1 MTKRCVLLVASTTLL
16 ALIVPCCAVCSQNQ
30 PGKTNATES
39 GAARSNAAASQV
51 FSSGMYGVKFVYPP
65 VYNFEAKHY
74 AYLANPDF
82 ANDEGAVILGTVE
95 IPAALYTGTNFSG
108 GKFAVSVSPVITN
121 IAACDQF
128 ASGEPE
134 STVTVNGI
142 LYSVAN
148 NGTGGLGHWQSY
160 KILHTYQNGFC
171 YEFMFEIDGYNRG
184 SLEDPSSVQ
193 EFSDAPKIQDTLL
206 AGISFFRPAAK
217 PPLQTAG
224 RPKILSFSPSS
235 DVAGV
240 GIHNSITFSWKS
252 QYVDYV
258 RLQFSCAQGAVI
270 VADGYGAQCGSY
282 ATSPNQSPDDS
293 KKVIFG
299 NSNLNSPEGSP
310 IPVTVTLVP
319 FANGVAYPDLSKS
332 VTITIPPYN
341 AFPEGVPTSDMKMSL
356 TVQPTANN
364 EFRFAHGSTVNLRW
378 TVDATVTLA
387 PCTNLYLVHDNKEG
401 GEMYVYKLSQPCL
414 GPRGGNGSF
423 SWTIPENFSGDGFH
437 VLGATPGGM
446 ARALSHPFS
455 IY

>member
-30 PGKTNATES
+30 AGKTTTTES
-39 GAARSNAAASQV
+39 SAARPNAAANQV
-51 FSSGMYGVKFVYPP
+51 FSSSVYGVKFVYPSA
-65 VYNFEAKHY
+65 YNFEAEHY

-95 IPAALYTGTNFSG
+95 MPATLYPGTNFSG
-108 GKFAVSVSPVITN
+108 GEFAVSVSPAITN
-121 IAACDQF
+121 IAACHQF
-128 ASGEPE
+128 ASGAPE
-134 STVTVNGI
+134 STVTAKGI
-142 LYSVAN
+142 LYSIAN
-148 NGTGGLGHWQSY
+148 NGTGGMGHWQSY

-184 SLEDPSSVQ
+184 NLEDPSSVQ

-206 AGISFFRPAAK
+206 AGISFFMPAAK

-235 DVAGV
+235 DAAGV
-240 GIHNSITFSWKS
+240 GIHNSITFSWTS
-252 QYVDYV
+252 QNVDYV

-299 NSNLNSPEGSP
+299 NSNLNSPEESP
-310 IPVTVTLVP
+310 ISVTVTLVP
-319 FANGVAYPDLSKS
+319 FANGVAYADLSKS

-341 AFPEGVPTSDMKMSL
+341 AFPGGVPTSDVKMSL
-356 TVQPTANN
+356 TVQPTANGQ
-364 EFRFAHGSTVNLRW
+364 FRFAHGSAMNLRW
-378 TVDATVTLA
+378 AVDATVPLA
-387 PCTNLYLVHDNKEG
+387 PCVNLYLVRDNKEG
-401 GEMYVYKLSQPCL
+401 GETYVYKLSQPCL

-423 SWTIPENFSGDGFH
+423 SWTIPKNFSGDGFRI
-437 VLGATPGGM
+437 LGVTPGGM